1 MKLNNIFKKIE
12 FTNSKELNDR
22 EFDTILDIRNEDNIR
37 NNMLSKNII
46 QSNEHK
52 IWVNR
57 IKNSKN
63 NFFFAI
69 KYDEQIIGGLAINT
83 NPNKKKIADWAFYL
97 SSKKNF
103 IGLGFCLEIK
113 ALDFIF
119 KKFGLNDLQC
129 LVIFKNKKVHNLHK
143 KFGFDEISYKNMHI
157 SFLNYNKFEKII
169 CLSIKKSKWIKIREK
184 IKKKYFF

>member
-83 NPNKKKIADWAFYL
+83 NPNKKKIADWAFY
-97 SSKKNF
+97 
-103 IGLGFCLEIK
+103 
-113 ALDFIF
+113 
-119 KKFGLNDLQC
+119 
-129 LVIFKNKKVHNLHK
+129 
-143 KFGFDEISYKNMHI
+143 
-157 SFLNYNKFEKII
+157 
-169 CLSIKKSKWIKIREK
+169 
-184 IKKKYFF
+184 